1 MCSGYSSVFQIKAE
15 KPSKD
20 SATKSDW
27 NRKQINSN
35 NRTFYIGKI
44 THLRRRKL
52 SKWSVPFFLLQWVS
66 DVMNV
71 WQWKVDFTGC
81 VQCIC
86 AGREMLTMEQ
96 IEAALYQKMKISE
109 KLNEKQMERMEGTG
123 EDLTM
128 DRGLQKEHILKWFV
142 ETQAV
147 LILCDGSFPP
157 WFQGFISRQ

>member
-1 MCSGYSSVFQIKAE
+1 
-15 KPSKD
+15 
-20 SATKSDW
+20 
-27 NRKQINSN
+27 
-35 NRTFYIGKI
+35 
-44 THLRRRKL
+44 
-52 SKWSVPFFLLQWVS
+52 
-66 DVMNV
+66 
-71 WQWKVDFTGC
+71 
-81 VQCIC
+81 
-86 AGREMLTMEQ
+86 MLTMEQ
-96 IEAALYQKMKISE
+96 IEAALYKKMKISE